1 MEQIDFGS
9 LAGLTI
15 ADGRAPGSM
24 VWTFSNG
31 SGRDASFEVDGS
43 GIGLVFQT
51 LIGLLQ
57 KIADSQPPESGATAL
72 GALPAQNI
80 SITAGRHPK
89 EVSLHIHIGKVDLA
103 YLVPLDSIV
112 INMGEL
118 LTKLYQDPPNVPTH

>member
-1 MEQIDFGS
+1 MEPIEFGN
-9 LAGLTI
+9 LTGLTV
-15 ADGRAPGSM
+15 ADSKTPGSM
-24 VWTFSNG
+24 AWTLTDSA
-31 SGRDASFEVDGS
+31 GRQASFEVDGS
-43 GIGLVFQT
+43 GVGLVFQT

-57 KIADSQPPESGATAL
+57 KIAESQPPENGATAL

-89 EVSLHIHIGKVDLA
+89 EVSLHIHIGRVDLA